1 MVSVVYGIIIYIA
14 VALSVWHMVTNR
26 FGVLIQLISAS
37 SVICYLLS
45 ALLHGCFFVTISV
58 MLQYMFFLPTL
69 VNILPGTVRV
79 GCIVLACM
87 CRCCFTHQILL
98 LDVCLVCAWCVGLAR
113 QCTRSATCMISRT
126 SPQVFTYIN
135 HQLQADS

>member
-14 VALSVWHMVTNR
+14 VALSVWHMATNR

-69 VNILPGTVRV
+69 VNILPGTVR
-79 GCIVLACM
+79 IVLACM

-98 LDVCLVCAWCVGLAR
+98 LGVFGVWVWHDSVLV
-113 QCTRSATCMISRT
+113 
-126 SPQVFTYIN
+126 
-135 HQLQADS
+135 LQPA